1 MARALSIAPFK
12 IMGVTSYS
20 VFIIHPFFMMAN
32 FPVIG
37 NLVAAASNPR
47 QDLFA
52 VYIPAPSWSLP
63 FVFLP
68 AVWFWGF
75 VCFLLIERPGMRLGK
90 RVLKPTEKRSIQAS
104 PAE

>member
-1 MARALSIAPFK
+1 
-12 IMGVTSYS
+12 MGVTSYS

-32 FPVIG
+32 FPAIR
-37 NLVAAASNPR
+37 NLVAAASNPP

-52 VYIPAPSWSLP
+52 AYTPAPSWSLP

-75 VCFLLIERPGMRLGK
+75 VCFLLIERPGMHLGK
-90 RVLKPTEKRSIQAS
+90 RVLKLSAKQSTQAS